1 MKKILFVAAVM
12 LACNPA
18 LGFAQSVFDGTWKT
32 DVKTIDFSAK
42 PLIYV
47 FKDGMYECK
56 TCATKI
62 LVKTDGKDQKVEG
75 SPYVDTVSVKITDAF
90 HVEIVSKK
98 AGKVMGRSK
107 FSVSTDK
114 NSMLSEYSDSSST
127 NNEVVKGSTSY
138 ARVAYDKTGTHQMS
152 GSWKAIKADKR
163 SDNGLLVTY
172 KTEANMLSMATPTG
186 ETYSAK
192 TDGSDAPFKGDPG
205 TTSVSVKIKKNTLE
219 ENFKRDGKAI
229 GMSRM
234 QVDASGKTAKVDWI
248 DSLTRTNGSYVMT
261 KQ

>member
-1 MKKILFVAAVM
+1 MKKILFVVS
-12 LACNPA
+12 LVFACNPS

-98 AGKVMGRSK
+98 TGKVMGRSK

-114 NSMLSEYSDSSST
+114 NSMLSEYSDSSPT

-186 ETYSAK
+186 ESYSAK
-192 TDGSDAPFKGDPG
+192 TDGADAPFKGDPG

-234 QVDASGKTAKVDWI
+234 AVDASGKTAKVDWI